1 MLDRTWW
8 LLVKSVGV
16 VLPRDDEVATLHV
29 HDVTFRAC
37 VRGLYFLYLEATYVP
52 GPQLLLYYRLL
63 ERVQL

>member
-29 HDVTFRAC
+29 HDVTF
-37 VRGLYFLYLEATYVP
+37 VP
-52 GPQLLLYYRLL
+52 VSGVYTFCIWKPPTRTPIAAVLPLTGKSSS
-63 ERVQL
+63 